1 MSIRHSSPITSLLLL
16 SILATVI
23 DARTIYSPTNLLH
36 ARQQQTDQ
44 TICAEYS
51 RIANLSIVAANATY
65 RAAYLQASTEGTDPT
80 TAPLDAALAQLP
92 NFQFNTTV
100 NKECGNLTEL
110 AIEGAATNF
119 TNGVV
124 LQENINSAVPT
135 GASAMGMAVIMAIVV
150 GGSLV

>member
-1 MSIRHSSPITSLLLL
+1 MSIRHPSPITSLLLFL

-23 DARTIYSPTNLLH
+23 DGRTIYSPTNLLR
-36 ARQQQTDQ
+36 ARQQRTDQ
-44 TICAEYS
+44 CAEYS
-51 RIANLSIVAANATY
+51 TIANLSIVAANATY

-100 NKECGNLTEL
+100 NKECGNLTEV

-124 LQENINSAVPT
+124 LQENINSAVQT

-150 GGSLV
+150 GGSLI